1 MNMSIATRNSH
12 RKDDI
17 EMKDDNS
24 TVDMQGRKDYYSGIP
39 GLEDGKESVAEL
51 KRLLTVQDISSLLRV
66 PKSYVYWLTHQK
78 KIPHMKINGHLRFRQ
93 LDIDEWLTDKEIRED
108 VGLQEELQART

>member
-1 MNMSIATRNSH
+1 MQSNSI
-12 RKDDI
+12 
-17 EMKDDNS
+17 DNS
-24 TVDMQGRKDYYSGIP
+24 SGNSYYSGMP

-78 KIPHMKINGHLRFRQ
+78 KIPHMKINGHIRFRQ
-93 LDIDEWLTDKEIRED
+93 SDIDEWLNDKEIRED
-108 VGLQEELQART
+108 VGLQEEFQTRT